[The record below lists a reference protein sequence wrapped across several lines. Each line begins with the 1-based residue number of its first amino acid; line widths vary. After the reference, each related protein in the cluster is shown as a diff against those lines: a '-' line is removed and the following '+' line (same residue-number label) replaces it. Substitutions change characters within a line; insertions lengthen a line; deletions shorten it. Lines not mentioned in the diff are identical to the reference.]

1 MNNFKK
7 VGLSALAGSLALA
20 TSAQAFDASVSVESQ
35 AIFSSAEG
43 NAAGDSASNGKGI
56 GVDTDIAFSGSGELD
71 MGWTVSVSHVLDT
84 AEAVT
89 NSSTQM
95 AVGMGSMGTFQF
107 NQDGGASTNA
117 IDDVL
122 PKAYEETWDA
132 IGATTATANFH
143 SFGAALNK
151 GSVSY
156 KTPSFEMPFGVTASA
171 TVDYDPNAGL
181 EAPTPGAVGGDAA
194 SGEGFTV
201 KLAHESGLTLGGG
214 DMSVGNTD
222 AGKGTKIATGYALYS
237 NGGISVGY
245 QEFYEN
251 AAITEKG
258 TTTRGRDSEGEGFA
272 VAYTAGDLTFSYSKT
287 NETTLANGAT
297 AALEEEEFSAVQ
309 AAYNMGGMTIAASM
323 YEADNLDGV
332 AAKKYEETELSV
344 SFAF

>member
-7 VGLSALAGSLALA
+7 IGLSALAGSMAVA
-20 TSAQAFDASVSVESQ
+20 TSALAFDASVSVESQ

-43 NAAGDSASNGKGI
+43 NQLDDAKNGKGI

-95 AVGMGSMGTFQF
+95 AVGMGSLGTLQF

-122 PKAYEETWDA
+122 PKAYEEAWDH
-132 IGATTATANFH
+132 GVGTASYHT
-143 SFGAALNK
+143 FGSALNQ
-151 GSVSY
+151 GSISY
-156 KTPSFEMPFGVTASA
+156 KTPAVELPFGVTASA
-171 TVDYDPNAGL
+171 TYDYDPNAGAA
-181 EAPTPGAVGGDAA
+181 APTPGGVGDAA
-194 SGEGFTV
+194 SSGDGFTI

-214 DMSVGNTD
+214 AESTGNHD
-222 AGKGTKIATGYALYS
+222 GVRAAKNATGYALYS

-245 QEFYEN
+245 QQFYAN
-251 AAITEKG
+251 AAIQETG
-258 TTTRGRDSEGEGFA
+258 TTTRGKDTDGESYA
-272 VAYTAGDLTFSYSKT
+272 IAYTAGDFTFSYSVA
-287 NETTLANGAT
+287 NETTNAVGVT
-297 AALEEEEFSAVQ
+297 AALLEEEFSAVQ
-309 AAYNMGGMTIAASM
+309 AAYNLGGMTIAASM
-323 YEADNLDGV
+323 YEVDNLDGV
-332 AAKKYEETELSV
+332 AAKEYEETELSV